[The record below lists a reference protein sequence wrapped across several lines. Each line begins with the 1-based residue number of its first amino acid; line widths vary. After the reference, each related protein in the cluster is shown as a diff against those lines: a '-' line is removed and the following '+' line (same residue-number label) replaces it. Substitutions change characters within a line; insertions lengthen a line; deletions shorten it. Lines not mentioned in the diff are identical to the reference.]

1 LKVGFNKDGL
11 TLNGKK
17 FDPLN
22 FTFMGHGIESDGTV
36 KQTDAFEILDALTSV
51 RTSGEEETPKV
62 DKIRALKSIIK

>member
-36 KQTDAFEILDALTSV
+36 KHTDAFEIIDALTSV
-51 RTSGEEETPKV
+51 RSSGEETPRV
-62 DKIRALKSIIK
+62 DKIKALRSVIK